1 MHTEKIF
8 CRLSGLLFMVLII
21 IFVLAGLWLLPA
33 GVGAGPGLPLGTP
46 PQVASL
52 EALRFPYYAPPSQVI
67 FCGESVPLNDPG
79 VREALDRE
87 FVIEVWSRAQTTMW
101 LKRAARY
108 FPEIERKLR
117 ARRLP
122 LDLKYVVVA
131 ESDLR
136 TKARSSVGALG
147 PWQFM
152 GPTAQRFQLRCDKA
166 VDERLEFGA
175 ATDAALSYLANL
187 YELFHSWPL
196 ALAAYNAGE
205 GRIQKAIAVQGVHD
219 YYRLSLPE
227 ETERYV
233 FRVLAA
239 KIILE
244 DPVRYGYDIPMDQFY
259 APQEY
264 DEVRLTLA
272 KEVPVR
278 RLAEACGTYYKAFK
292 TLNPWIKGDSLCAGT
307 FRLKIPKG
315 SAPRFEAAMRQGEP
329 SSPGPSGTGV
339 KK

>member
-8 CRLSGLLFMVLII
+8 CKLSGLLFMVLII
-21 IFVLAGLWLLPA
+21 ISLLSALWLLPA
-33 GVGAGPGLPLGTP
+33 GVGAGPGLPVGKP
-46 PQVASL
+46 PQVAAP
-52 EALRFPYYAPPSQVI
+52 EVLRFPYYAPPSQLI
-67 FCGESVPLNDPG
+67 FCGEPVPLNDPE
-79 VREALDRE
+79 VREGLDRE
-87 FVIEVWSRAQTTMW
+87 FIIEVWSRAQTTMW
-101 LKRAARY
+101 LKRATRY

-117 ARRLP
+117 VRRLP

-152 GPTAQRFQLRCDKA
+152 GPTAQRFRLRCDKA

-187 YELFHSWPL
+187 YQLFHSWPL

-244 DPVRYGYDIPMDQFY
+244 DPVRYGYDIPPDQLY
-259 APQEY
+259 APEDY
-264 DEVRLTLA
+264 DEVRLSVA
-272 KEVPVR
+272 QEVPIR

-292 TLNPWIKGDSLCAGT
+292 AFNPWIKGDALAAGT
-307 FRLKIPKG
+307 YRLKIPKG
-315 SAPRFEAAMRQGEP
+315 SAPRFEAAMRPGQPPLQGDNG
-329 SSPGPSGTGV
+329 SAV